1 MFSILVFLTKKRYSS
16 ILIKIFVFQKIDFKV
31 KSIENVQNFHWL
43 SHKSKLI
50 SQTEGYFENPWYIFL
65 EEPMLF
71 LLLLKRNL

>member
-1 MFSILVFLTKKRYSS
+1 MFSILVLLTKKRYSS
-16 ILIKIFVFQKIDFKV
+16 ILKNIFVFQKIDFKV

-50 SQTEGYFENPWYIFL
+50 SQAEGYFENPWYIFL